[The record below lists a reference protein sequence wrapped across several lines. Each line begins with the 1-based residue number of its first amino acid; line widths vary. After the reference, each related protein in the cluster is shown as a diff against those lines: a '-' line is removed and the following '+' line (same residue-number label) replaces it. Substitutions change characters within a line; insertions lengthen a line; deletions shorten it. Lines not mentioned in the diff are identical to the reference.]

1 MVTHLLNF
9 EVMFT
14 MKNISKSLVVF
25 WTAITLLVTAGTS
38 AKAQQQYVD
47 FDVFYN
53 ELSPYG
59 NWYNDPD
66 YGYVWQPREAGNFQ
80 PYYTNGYWVM
90 TEYGN
95 TWVSNYDWGW
105 APFHY
110 GRWTMGRMGWIWI
123 PGTQWGPA
131 WVEWRQGGGNYG
143 WAPMAPQV
151 QINISVGGG
160 WVTPYDWFV
169 FVPQRNIYSR
179 NFYTYHRPYNHM
191 AIYNKTIIIN
201 NYYNDRN
208 NRPIYNYGPR
218 GEDIRRHTGRNV
230 PVYRVTN
237 AETRSATH
245 GARGNEVALYRPN
258 VRERSASTAP
268 RDVRSYNNSASAR
281 DDGRNGSRSGS
292 RADNAPA
299 TAPRS
304 TNAVNARDNRREQPA
319 TTSPSVNRN
328 VTPNTGTRA
337 SGSVSES
344 RGTNAPGNNRS
355 VTAPR
360 TDNSRQVQP
369 RSSNAP
375 AQRNQVAPAPRT
387 TSPAPRATSPAPRAT
402 APAPERSVNNMNR
415 SSGSV
420 RGATAAPQPRPSA
433 PASSGTRA
441 PGPSVNRGAVNSGRS
456 ESRPAMNRDARS
468 SDGSFS
474 RGQQGGSRR

>member
-1 MVTHLLNF
+1 MVAHLLNF

-66 YGYVWQPREAGNFQ
+66 YGYVWQPREINNFQ

-95 TWVSNYDWGW
+95 TWVSNYAWGW

-110 GRWTMGRMGWIWI
+110 GRWTMGRMGWVWI

-151 QINISVGGG
+151 QINISVGG

-169 FVPQRNIYSR
+169 FIPQRNIYNR
-179 NFYTYHRPYNHM
+179 NFYNYHRPYNHM

-258 VRERSASTAP
+258 VRERSAAAAP
-268 RDVRSYNNSASAR
+268 RDVRSYNNATSPRGNANVNNAGNNNASGTR
-281 DDGRNGSRSGS
+281 G
-292 RADNAPA
+292 NAPG
-299 TAPRS
+299 TEPRG
-304 TNAVNARDNRREQPA
+304 TNAVNARDSRRDQPA

-328 VTPNTGTRA
+328 AAPNTGTRA
-337 SGSVSES
+337 SGNVPES
-344 RGTNAPGNNRS
+344 RGTNAPATNRN

-375 AQRNQVAPAPRT
+375 AQRNQVAPAPR
-387 TSPAPRATSPAPRAT
+387 SAAPAPRAAT
-402 APAPERSVNNMNR
+402 PAPERSVNNINR
-415 SSGSV
+415 SSGSG
-420 RGATAAPQPRPSA
+420 RSATAAPQPRQSA
-433 PASSGTRA
+433 PAGGGARTPS
-441 PGPSVNRGAVNSGRS
+441 PSVNRGAVNSGRS
-456 ESRPAMNRDARS
+456 ESRPAMNSTRDARP
-468 SDGSFS
+468 SDGGAAS
-474 RGQQGGSRR
+474 RGGSRR